1 MKLEGQCKEDTE
13 FGVLI
18 KVREG
23 IESLYAEYATVL
35 PLALFVEIKT
45 PISEVFLFSWITL
58 EPNGRSAP
66 FWNP

>member
-13 FGVLI
+13 FGVLM

-45 PISEVFLFSWITL
+45 LISEVFCSL